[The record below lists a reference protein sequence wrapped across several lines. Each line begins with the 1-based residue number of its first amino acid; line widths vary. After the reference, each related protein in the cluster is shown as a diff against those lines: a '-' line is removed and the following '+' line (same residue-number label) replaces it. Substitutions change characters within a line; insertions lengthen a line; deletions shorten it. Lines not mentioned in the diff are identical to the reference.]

1 MPTETRTFLT
11 NVINP
16 EVMADMVSAQLPKA
30 LQVSRLYKVDTTL
43 TGKAGNTITVPRWA
57 YIGAAADLN
66 EGATGTITQMTT
78 TDVDYTVKKAVKN
91 VELTDE
97 ALLSGYGD
105 PQGEAV
111 RQLRMAI
118 ADKVDDDGVA
128 LLTGIASTD
137 TGALYVSLSTQ
148 AALDYTG
155 VCEGLDKLGEEQQGG
170 TKVLLVDQQG
180 IKDLRTDTRFVD
192 KYSDEGTEMMASGVV
207 GRIAGCDVV
216 ISNKLNPASGTAHKA
231 FICKIDPETGGPLT
245 AFIKRDVNVES
256 ARNILTKTTTI
267 SADEHYV
274 VALED
279 ISKVVVLTWD
289 TSYAPAAAAGGEG

>member
-1 MPTETRTFLT
+1 MATTTLS
-11 NVINP
+11 NIINP
-16 EVMADMVSAQLPKA
+16 QVMADMVSAQLPKA

-43 TGKAGNTITVPRWA
+43 TGKAGNTVTVPRWA
-57 YIGAAADLN
+57 YIGAADDLA
-66 EGATGTITQMTT
+66 EGQTGTTTQMHT

-118 ADKVDDDGVA
+118 ADKVDNDGIA
-128 LLTGIASTD
+128 LLNGIDSTD
-137 TGALYVSLSTQ
+137 TGAQIVDNL
-148 AALDYTG
+148 TG
-155 VCEGLDKLGEEQQGG
+155 LNYANVCAGLDKLGDEEQGG
-170 TKVLLVDQQG
+170 TKVLLVDAKG
-180 IKDLRTDTRFVD
+180 ISALRLDTRFVD
-192 KYSDEGTEMMASGVV
+192 KYSDAGTEMMASGVV

-216 ISNKLNPASGTAHKA
+216 ISNKLNPASGTTHKA

-245 AFIKRDVNVES
+245 AFIKRDVTVES
-256 ARNILTKTTTI
+256 DRNILAKTTTI

-274 VALED
+274 VAIED
-279 ISKVVVLTWD
+279 MSKIVVLEW
-289 TSYAPAAAAGGEG
+289 AEA

>member
-11 NVINP
+11 NIVNP

-43 TGKAGNTITVPRWA
+43 VGKAGNTVSVPRWA
-57 YIGAAADLN
+57 YIGAAADLA
-66 EGATGTITQMTT
+66 EGVQGDITQMTA

-128 LLTGIASTD
+128 LLTGIQSTD

-148 AALDYTG
+148 AALDYAG
-155 VCEGLDKLGEEQQGG
+155 VCEGLDKLGDEEQGG
-170 TKVLLVDQQG
+170 TKVLLVDKQG
-180 IKDLRTDTRFVD
+180 IKDLRLDTRFVD
-192 KYSDEGTEMMASGVV
+192 KYSDAGTEMMASGVV

-216 ISNKLNPASGTAHKA
+216 ISNKLNPASGTVHKA
-231 FICKIDPETGGPLT
+231 FICKPEALT

-274 VALED
+274 VAIED
-279 ISKVVVLTWD
+279 MSKVVVLTWD
-289 TSYAPAAAAGGEG
+289 TSYTPSAPAAGGEGASS

>member
-155 VCEGLDKLGEEQQGG
+155 VCEGLDLLGEEQQGG

-289 TSYAPAAAAGGEG
+289 TSYVPEDDGE

>member
-1 MPTETRTFLT
+1 MATTTLS
-11 NVINP
+11 NIINP
-16 EVMADMVSAQLPKA
+16 QVMADMVSAQLPKA
-30 LQVSRLYKVDTTL
+30 LQVSRLYRVDTTL
-43 TGKAGNTITVPRWA
+43 TGKAGNTVTVPRWA
-57 YIGAAADLN
+57 YIGAADDLA
-66 EGATGTITQMTT
+66 EGQTGTTTQMHT

-118 ADKVDDDGVA
+118 ADKVDNDGIA
-128 LLTGIASTD
+128 LLNGIDSTD
-137 TGALYVSLSTQ
+137 EGAQIVDNLTG
-148 AALDYTG
+148 LDYAN
-155 VCEGLDKLGEEQQGG
+155 VCAGLDKLGDEEQGG
-170 TKVLLVDQQG
+170 TKVLLVDAKG
-180 IKDLRTDTRFVD
+180 ISSLRLDTRFVD

-216 ISNKLNPASGTAHKA
+216 ISNKLNPASGTDHKA

-245 AFIKRDVNVES
+245 AFIKRDVTVES
-256 ARNILTKTTTI
+256 DRNILAKTTTI

-274 VALED
+274 VAIED
-279 ISKVVVLTWD
+279 MSKIVVLEW
-289 TSYAPAAAAGGEG
+289 AEA

>member
-66 EGATGTITQMTT
+66 EGATGTITQMTA

>member
-1 MPTETRTFLT
+1 MPTTLS
-11 NVINP
+11 NIINP
-16 EVMADMVSAQLPKA
+16 QVMADMVSAQLPKA

-43 TGKAGNTITVPRWA
+43 TGKAGNTVTVPRWA
-57 YIGAAADLN
+57 YIGAADDLA
-66 EGATGTITQMTT
+66 EGQTGTTTQMHT

-118 ADKVDDDGVA
+118 ADKVDNDGIA
-128 LLTGIASTD
+128 LLNGIDSTD
-137 TGALYVSLSTQ
+137 TGAQIVDNL
-148 AALDYTG
+148 TG
-155 VCEGLDKLGEEQQGG
+155 LNYANVCAGLDKLGDEEQGG
-170 TKVLLVDQQG
+170 TKVLLVDQKG
-180 IKDLRTDTRFVD
+180 ISSLRLDTRFVD

-216 ISNKLNPASGTAHKA
+216 ISNKLNPASGTTHKA

-245 AFIKRDVNVES
+245 AFIKRDVTVES
-256 ARNILTKTTTI
+256 ARDILAKKTVI

-274 VALED
+274 VAIED
-279 ISKVVVLTWD
+279 MSKIVVLEW
-289 TSYAPAAAAGGEG
+289 AEA

>member
-1 MPTETRTFLT
+1 MATTTLS
-11 NVINP
+11 NIINP
-16 EVMADMVSAQLPKA
+16 QVMADMVSAQLPKA

-57 YIGAAADLN
+57 YIGAADELA
-66 EGATGTITQMTT
+66 EGQTGTTTQMHT

-118 ADKVDDDGVA
+118 ADKVDNDGIA
-128 LLTGIASTD
+128 LLNGIDSTD
-137 TGALYVSLSTQ
+137 TGAQIVDNL
-148 AALDYTG
+148 TG
-155 VCEGLDKLGEEQQGG
+155 LNYANVCAGLDKLGDEEQGG
-170 TKVLLVDQQG
+170 SKVLLVDQKG
-180 IKDLRTDTRFVD
+180 IAALRLDTRFVD

-216 ISNKLNPASGTAHKA
+216 ISNKLNPASGTDHKA

-245 AFIKRDVNVES
+245 AFIKRDVTVES
-256 ARNILTKTTTI
+256 ARDILAKKTVI

-274 VALED
+274 VAIED
-279 ISKVVVLTWD
+279 MSKIVVLEW
-289 TSYAPAAAAGGEG
+289 AEA

>member
-1 MPTETRTFLT
+1 MATTTLS
-11 NVINP
+11 NIINP
-16 EVMADMVSAQLPKA
+16 QVMADMVSAQLPKA

-57 YIGAAADLN
+57 YIGAADELA
-66 EGATGTITQMTT
+66 EGQTGTTTQMHT

-118 ADKVDDDGVA
+118 ADKVDNDGIA
-128 LLTGIASTD
+128 LLNGIDSTD
-137 TGALYVSLSTQ
+137 TGAQIVDNL
-148 AALDYTG
+148 TG
-155 VCEGLDKLGEEQQGG
+155 LNYANVCAGLDKLGDEEQGG
-170 TKVLLVDQQG
+170 SKVLLVDQKG
-180 IKDLRTDTRFVD
+180 IAALRLDTRFVD

-216 ISNKLNPASGTAHKA
+216 ISNKLNPASGTTHKA

-245 AFIKRDVNVES
+245 AFIKRDVTVES
-256 ARNILTKTTTI
+256 DRDILAKKTVI

-274 VALED
+274 VAIED
-279 ISKVVVLTWD
+279 MSKIVVLEW
-289 TSYAPAAAAGGEG
+289 AEA

>member
-1 MPTETRTFLT
+1 MATTTLS
-11 NVINP
+11 NIINP
-16 EVMADMVSAQLPKA
+16 QVMADMVSAQLPKA

-57 YIGAAADLN
+57 YIGAADDLA
-66 EGATGTITQMTT
+66 EGVEGTTTQMTA

-118 ADKVDDDGVA
+118 ADKVDNDGIA
-128 LLTGIASTD
+128 LLNGIDSTD
-137 TGALYVSLSTQ
+137 EGAQIVDNLTG
-148 AALDYTG
+148 LDYAN
-155 VCEGLDKLGEEQQGG
+155 VCAGLDLLGDEEQGG
-170 TKVLLVDQQG
+170 TKVLLVDAKG
-180 IKDLRTDTRFVD
+180 ISALRLDTRFVD
-192 KYSDEGTEMMASGVV
+192 KYSEAGTEMMASGIV

-216 ISNKLNPASGTAHKA
+216 ISNKLNPASGTDHKA
-231 FICKIDPETGGPLT
+231 FICKVDENGGPLT
-245 AFIKRDVNVES
+245 AFIKRDVTVES
-256 ARNILTKTTTI
+256 ARNILAKTTTI

-274 VALED
+274 VAIED
-279 ISKVVVLTWD
+279 MSKIVVLEW
-289 TSYAPAAAAGGEG
+289 AEA

>member
-1 MPTETRTFLT
+1 MPSETRTFLT
-11 NVINP
+11 NIVNP

-43 TGKAGNTITVPRWA
+43 TGKAGNTVSVPRWA
-57 YIGAAADLN
+57 YIGAAADLA
-66 EGATGTITQMTT
+66 EGVQGDITQMTA

-111 RQLRMAI
+111 RQLRMSI

-128 LLTGIASTD
+128 LLTGIAKTD
-137 TGALYVSLSTQ
+137 TGALYVELDAQ

-155 VCEGLDKLGEEQQGG
+155 VCEGLDKLGDEEQGG
-170 TKVLLVDQQG
+170 TKVLLVDKTG
-180 IKDLRTDTRFVD
+180 IKDLRLDTRFVD
-192 KYSDEGTEMMASGVV
+192 KYSDAGTEMMASGVV

-216 ISNKLNPASGTAHKA
+216 ISNKLNPASGTVHKA
-231 FICKIDPETGGPLT
+231 FICKPEALT

-274 VALED
+274 VAIED
-279 ISKVVVLTWD
+279 MSKVVVLTWD
-289 TSYAPAAAAGGEG
+289 TSYVPDDDGGED

>member
-1 MPTETRTFLT
+1 MATTTLS
-11 NVINP
+11 NIINP
-16 EVMADMVSAQLPKA
+16 QVMADMVSAQLPKA
-30 LQVSRLYKVDTTL
+30 LQVSRLHRVDTTL
-43 TGKAGNTITVPRWA
+43 TGKAGNTVTVPRWA
-57 YIGAAADLN
+57 YIGAADELA
-66 EGATGTITQMTT
+66 EGAEGTVTTMTA

-118 ADKVDDDGVA
+118 ADKVDNDGIA
-128 LLTGIASTD
+128 LLNGIDSTD
-137 TGALYVSLSTQ
+137 TGAQIVDNL
-148 AALDYTG
+148 TG
-155 VCEGLDKLGEEQQGG
+155 LNYANVCAGLDKLGDEEQGG
-170 TKVLLVDQQG
+170 SKVLLVDQKG
-180 IKDLRTDTRFVD
+180 IAALRLDTRFVD

-216 ISNKLNPASGTAHKA
+216 ISNKLNPASGTTHKA

-245 AFIKRDVNVES
+245 AFIKRDVTVES
-256 ARNILTKTTTI
+256 DRDILAKKTVI

-274 VALED
+274 VAIED
-279 ISKVVVLTWD
+279 MSKIVVLEW
-289 TSYAPAAAAGGEG
+289 AEA